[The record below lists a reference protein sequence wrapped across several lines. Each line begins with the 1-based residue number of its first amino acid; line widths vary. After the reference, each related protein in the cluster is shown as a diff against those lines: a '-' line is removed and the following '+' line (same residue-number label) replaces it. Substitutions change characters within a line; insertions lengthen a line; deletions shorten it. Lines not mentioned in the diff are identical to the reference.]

1 MTGVKVSNEAHKRLE
16 TMVETNDGFRIAE
29 VDLQLRGPGD
39 LQGTRQSGIL
49 DLKIADLIKDE
60 KILKYARS
68 LASEILMED
77 PDLHVDKNKLL
88 AMQLARMKKDF
99 VNWSLIS

>member
-1 MTGVKVSNEAHKRLE
+1 MEARKRLQ

-39 LQGTRQSGIL
+39 LQGTQQSGIL

-60 KILKYARS
+60 KY
-68 LASEILMED
+68 SEIC
-77 PDLHVDKNKLL
+77 P
-88 AMQLARMKKDF
+88 QPCF
-99 VNWSLIS
+99 

>member
-1 MTGVKVSNEAHKRLE
+1 VTHEARKRLE

-60 KILKYARS
+60 RILKYARN
-68 LASEILMED
+68 LAADILSDD
-77 PDLHVDKNKLL
+77 PNLEKDKNKAL
-88 AMQLARMKKDF
+88 AHQMARMKNDY